1 MKSIDCFIVKP
12 FKERYDNK
20 VVIEGKEL
28 ITNASIEDYKS
39 ISKKA
44 VVVSTPLSFKSEIE
58 KGDVVIIHHN
68 IFRRFYDIR
77 GKEKNGSLY
86 FKDDMYFCDP
96 SQIYMYKK
104 HNSWSTNM
112 EYCFVSPIKETSDFS
127 LEKEQK
133 HIGILKYGNKSLE
146 ELKIAPGALV
156 GYKPYGEF
164 EFVIDGERL
173 YCMKS
178 NDIVIKY
185 EYKGNEEKYNPSWA
199 ESR

>member
-12 FKERYDNK
+12 FEERYDNK
-20 VVIEGKEL
+20 VIIEGKEL

-44 VVVSTPLSFKSEIE
+44 VVVSTPLSFKSEIK
-58 KGDVVIIHHN
+58 KGDIVIIHHN
-68 IFRRFYDIR
+68 IFRRFYDIK

-86 FKDDMYFCDP
+86 FKDDLYFCDP

-104 HNSWSTNM
+104 HNSWNTNM
-112 EYCFVSPIKETSDFS
+112 EYCFVAPIKETSDFS
-127 LEKEQK
+127 LEKERK

-146 ELKIAPGALV
+146 DLKIATGALV
-156 GYKPYGEF
+156 GYKPYSEF

-185 EYKGNEEKYNPSWA
+185 EYKGNEKEYNPSWA

>member
-44 VVVSTPLSFKSEIE
+44 VVVSTPLSFKSEIK
-58 KGDVVIIHHN
+58 KGDVVIILHN

-104 HNSWSTNM
+104 HNSWNTNM
-112 EYCFVSPIKETSDFS
+112 EYCFISPIKETSDFS

>member
-20 VVIEGKEL
+20 VIVEGKEL

-44 VVVSTPLSFKSEIE
+44 IVVSTPISFKSNIS

-68 IFRRFYDIR
+68 IFRRFYDIK

-86 FKDDMYFCDP
+86 FKDDKYFCDP
-96 SQIYMYKK
+96 SQVYMYQKENTW
-104 HNSWSTNM
+104 HTNL
-112 EYCFVSPIKETSDFS
+112 EYCFVAPIKETSDFS

-146 ELKIAPGALV
+146 ELKIAPGDLV

>member
-20 VVIEGKEL
+20 VIIEGKEL

-44 VVVSTPLSFKSEIE
+44 IVVSTPLSFKSDIKE
-58 KGDVVIIHHN
+58 GDVVIIHHN

-104 HNSWSTNM
+104 HSNWYTNM

-146 ELKIAPGALV
+146 GLKIVPGALV

-185 EYKGNEEKYNPSWA
+185 EYKGNEEEYNPSWA

>member
-20 VVIEGKEL
+20 VIVDGKEL

-44 VVVSTPLSFKSEIE
+44 IVVSTPMSFKSNISE
-58 KGDVVIIHHN
+58 GDIVIIHHN
-68 IFRRFYDIR
+68 IFRRFYDIK

-86 FKDDMYFCDP
+86 FKDNMYFCDP

-104 HNSWSTNM
+104 QDGWNTNM

-127 LEKEQK
+127 LEKERK

-146 ELKIAPGALV
+146 ELKIAPGDLV

-199 ESR
+199 KSR

>member
-44 VVVSTPLSFKSEIE
+44 VVVSTPLSFKSEIK

-104 HNSWSTNM
+104 HNSWNTNM
-112 EYCFVSPIKETSDFS
+112 EYCFISPIKETSDFS
-127 LEKEQK
+127 LEKERK

>member
-44 VVVSTPLSFKSEIE
+44 VVVSTPLSFKSEIK

>member
-104 HNSWSTNM
+104 HNSWNTNM
-112 EYCFVSPIKETSDFS
+112 EYCFISPIKETSDFS

>member
-20 VVIEGKEL
+20 VIIEGKEL

-44 VVVSTPLSFKSEIE
+44 IVVSTPLSFKSDIKE
-58 KGDVVIIHHN
+58 GDVVIIHHN

-86 FKDDMYFCDP
+86 FKDGMYFCDP
-96 SQIYMYKK
+96 SQVYMYKK
-104 HNSWSTNM
+104 HSSWHTNM

-185 EYKGNEEKYNPSWA
+185 EYKGNEEEYNPSWA

>member
-20 VVIEGKEL
+20 VIIEGKEL

-44 VVVSTPLSFKSEIE
+44 IVVSTPLSFKSDIKE
-58 KGDVVIIHHN
+58 GDVVIIHHN

-86 FKDDMYFCDP
+86 FKDGMYFCDP

-104 HNSWSTNM
+104 HSSWHTNM

-146 ELKIAPGALV
+146 ELKIVPGALV

-185 EYKGNEEKYNPSWA
+185 EYKGNEKEYNPSWA

>member
-12 FKERYDNK
+12 FEERYDNK
-20 VVIEGKEL
+20 VIIEGKEL

-44 VVVSTPLSFKSEIE
+44 IVVSTPLSFKSDIKE
-58 KGDVVIIHHN
+58 GDVVIIHHN

-104 HNSWSTNM
+104 HSNWHTNM

-185 EYKGNEEKYNPSWA
+185 EYKGNEKEYNPSWA

>member
-20 VVIEGKEL
+20 VTIDGKEL

-44 VVVSTPLSFKSEIE
+44 VVVSTPLSFKSDIK

-68 IFRRFYDIR
+68 IFRRFYDLR

-86 FKDDMYFCDP
+86 FKDNTYFCDP
-96 SQIYMYKK
+96 SQIYMYQQG
-104 HNSWSTNM
+104 NTWYTNL
-112 EYCFVSPIKETSDFS
+112 EYCFVAPIKETSDFS

-146 ELKIAPGALV
+146 ELKIAPGDLI
-156 GYKPYGEF
+156 GYKPFGEF
-164 EFVIDGERL
+164 EFVIDGQRL

-185 EYKGNEEKYNPSWA
+185 EYKGNEKEYNPGWA
-199 ESR
+199 KSR